1 MFEFRHGGD
10 LSIQMM
16 ILSEFYRVV
25 TARNG
30 RVKVE
35 RVKRRR
41 DSDLAVVED
50 RVPDMFG
57 DDVMKKSE
65 DVTL

>member
-1 MFEFRHGGD
+1 M
-10 LSIQMM
+10 
-16 ILSEFYRVV
+16 
-25 TARNG
+25 ARNG